1 MNIFLDKELL
11 KEVTLLKPGIK
22 EAFVEKDWFVTK
34 VIEILT
40 QNPYP
45 NFSIIFTGGTSLS
58 KAHKLIERFSEDID
72 FRLIVDNLDA
82 FSTSKLRKILSGFKK
97 HIKASLENHFEIL
110 DIAARDANRHMTF
123 YLAYPTVC
131 DPEEALRPHI
141 KLEFTLDS
149 LLLPLLELPVISFIN
164 EIQRVNPEIP
174 KISCIHPVENAAD
187 KLSAVVWRIPSRIR
201 GENDKQPDIVRHLH
215 DLAKL
220 YDISIKHEK
229 FPELSKLAIFRDK
242 DRAEILK
249 GMSDE
254 EKLTKVLEILRTDSE
269 YSKEYDAYVKEM
281 VYNHDEPVPTFD
293 EAVAKL
299 KSLINKVLD
308 IS

>member
-1 MNIFLDKELL
+1 MNISLDKKLL
-11 KEVTLLKPGIK
+11 EEATLLKPGIK

-45 NFSIIFTGGTSLS
+45 GFSIIFTGGPPLS

-82 FSTSKLRKILSGFKK
+82 FSTSKLRKMLSCFKK
-97 HIKASLENHFEIL
+97 HIKTSLENHFEIL
-110 DIAARDANRHMTF
+110 DIVARDANRYMTF

-131 DPEEALRPHI
+131 DPEEVLRPHI
-141 KLEFTLDS
+141 KLEFTLDN
-149 LLLPLLELPVISFIN
+149 LLLPALELPVMSFIN
-164 EIQRVNPEIP
+164 EVRRVGPEIP
-174 KISCIHPVENAAD
+174 KIACVHPVENAAD
-187 KLSAVVWRIPSRIR
+187 KLSAVVWRIPSRVR

-220 YDISIKHEK
+220 HDLAIRHGKLS
-229 FPELSKLAIFRDK
+229 ELAKSTIFRDT
-242 DRAEILK
+242 DRAEILV

-254 EKLTKVLEILRTDSE
+254 EKLTKVLEVLQTDSA
-269 YSKEYDAYVKEM
+269 YPKEYNAYVKDM

-299 KSLINKVLD
+299 RLLINGVLG